1 MAAAYSEHKSA
12 SAPQYAF
19 KSGLTHT
26 YVNYKVKQSVSKT
39 VRMAT
44 YFAPIL
50 TVFLLWLYLLQGH
63 RHDGRKQGLPG

>member
-26 YVNYKVKQSVSKT
+26 YVNYKAIAMT
-39 VRMAT
+39 
-44 YFAPIL
+44 L
-50 TVFLLWLYLLQGH
+50 TLTLTLTLS
-63 RHDGRKQGLPG
+63 LPLTR

>member
-26 YVNYKVKQSVSKT
+26 YVNYKVRT
-39 VRMAT
+39 N
-44 YFAPIL
+44 
-50 TVFLLWLYLLQGH
+50 
-63 RHDGRKQGLPG
+63 